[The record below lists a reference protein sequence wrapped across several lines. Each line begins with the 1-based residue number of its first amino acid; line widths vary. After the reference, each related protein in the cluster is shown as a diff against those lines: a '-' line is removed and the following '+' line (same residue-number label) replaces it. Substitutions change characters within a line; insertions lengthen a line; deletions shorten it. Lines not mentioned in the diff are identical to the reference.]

1 MTKWPW
7 RLMDLVLSKP
17 QWGIPHLDLEGSVI
31 KQHLSVSPLKGLS
44 DGKHQDNLLH
54 PDLVPAAFS

>member
-1 MTKWPW
+1 
-7 RLMDLVLSKP
+7 MDLVLSKP